1 MRTWPRRDRGPAGLG
16 DKLAGP
22 AGAGLHTDSA
32 DSARRPSHSP
42 THWPFVRQE
51 ASMRVCRGPEGA
63 VLELEHVE
71 LAQAVPAVGPAMVMR
86 APPESP
92 RNRWVAV
99 IEWRRAGGE

>member
-22 AGAGLHTDSA
+22 AGAGLRIDYAS
-32 DSARRPSHSP
+32 RLSHSP
-42 THWPFVRQE
+42 THWPFVRQG
-51 ASMRVCRGPEGA
+51 ASMRACRGPERA

-86 APPESP
+86 APPECP

-99 IEWRRAGGE
+99 IEWRRAGEE